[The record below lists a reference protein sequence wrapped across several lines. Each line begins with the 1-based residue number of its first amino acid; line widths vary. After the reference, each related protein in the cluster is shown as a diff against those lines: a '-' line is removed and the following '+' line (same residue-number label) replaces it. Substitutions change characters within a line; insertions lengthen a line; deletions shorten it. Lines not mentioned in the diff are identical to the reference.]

1 MRKSPSR
8 ARGAIHRRGRRSL
21 RCASPGCPWPP
32 PPPPPSRFDPRPT
45 RFVAAGFGL
54 GRRRMTQA
62 LHSRVVTAAGA
73 GDLVESSWLLLGV
86 GQGSS
91 AHLVGTLPEC
101 NLHLNAK
108 TRTWLHDQKRNV
120 MTCHSSSRFELLL
133 SLQSARYGHKKMKLI
148 VFSYRRQTSTDHKE
162 QQQAPDSFPQH
173 RSGYQLKLEIKYIS
187 TVVRKPVCA
196 KQLANNMQGGRIC

>member
-1 MRKSPSR
+1 MQICPCSISIFRVQQSVRGQTCELMAGRDLIGQLTPSCVSL
-8 ARGAIHRRGRRSL
+8 RRGSGWAAGAGL
-21 RCASPGCPWPP
+21 KHSI
-32 PPPPPSRFDPRPT
+32 PRV
-45 RFVAAGFGL
+45 VAA
-54 GRRRMTQA
+54 
-62 LHSRVVTAAGA
+62 VGA

-91 AHLVGTLPEC
+91 AHLVSTLPEC

-133 SLQSARYGHKKMKLI
+133 SPQSTRYGHKKMKLI